1 MSFVRLDKNLEF
13 SIYQITNI
21 FVSQSVILSFLLC
34 SSLSRC
40 LFVLWLFISIFSSL
54 VHTFYQ
60 FLYWTEEKRIF
71 LPNSSQTMCK
81 FLSTPIESCTDALRV
96 ECFQFFFRTLLF
108 SLLSALFSRLGGIMA
123 KSVNNARSSVEV
135 SLNQI
140 SIGYSTFVLVLAS
153 WSRFLAEGL
162 LSITPPSDRLC
173 RLFLRLNLECH
184 IFSDPN
190 PLLIHIPCVLDEQR
204 RRYILIVIR

>member
-1 MSFVRLDKNLEF
+1 MFHSPLFYRFFCVHLLADVSSFYGCLF
-13 SIYQITNI
+13 H
-21 FVSQSVILSFLLC
+21 FFPLSFT
-34 SSLSRC
+34 
-40 LFVLWLFISIFSSL
+40 I
-54 VHTFYQ
+54 HTLYQ
-60 FLYWTEEKRIF
+60 FVYWTEEKRIF